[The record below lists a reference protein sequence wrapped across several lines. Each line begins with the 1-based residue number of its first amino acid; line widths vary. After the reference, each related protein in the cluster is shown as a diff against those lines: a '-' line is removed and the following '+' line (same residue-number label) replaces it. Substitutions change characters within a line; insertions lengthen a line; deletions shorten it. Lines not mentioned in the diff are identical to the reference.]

1 MDRSNQ
7 KGFSLIELMVAVAII
22 GLLSVVAI
30 PQYQKYKAKA
40 RQGEAK
46 LSLSTLYTMEKVF
59 ITTYGYGTAN
69 FSQLGYKPKGYYE
82 YATGWGQHSTGHPYN
97 VNATNKSQINV
108 PVPYTGPLATNRDV
122 NNRMACEGPSNPNLK
137 EKRPCFLNWTDS
149 PGVTR
154 AMYTAALGIQLKAY
168 FDASRAST
176 GGVKNIGYRN
186 VKFLIETRNTELD
199 VWLITEK
206 KKMVNF
212 SWCSIISCN

>member
-69 FSQLGYKPKGYYE
+69 FSQLGFNPKGVYHYS
-82 YATGWGQHSTGHPYN
+82 TGWPHGNRYGTPHN
-97 VNATNKSQINV
+97 VNKFRKSDITGL
-108 PVPYTGPLATNRDV
+108 PVSYTGPLAKDAQGQND
-122 NNRMACEGPSNPNLK
+122 
-137 EKRPCFLNWTDS
+137 EKQC
-149 PGVTR
+149 
-154 AMYTAALGIQLKAY
+154 QQ
-168 FDASRAST
+168 
-176 GGVKNIGYRN
+176 
-186 VKFLIETRNTELD
+186 
-199 VWLITEK
+199 
-206 KKMVNF
+206 
-212 SWCSIISCN
+212 

>member
-1 MDRSNQ
+1 MDKSNQ
-7 KGFSLIELMVAVAII
+7 KGFSLIELMVVVAII

-30 PQYQKYKAKA
+30 PQYQKYKLKA

-46 LSLSTLYTMEKVF
+46 LALSTLYTMEQLF

-69 FSQLGYKPKGYYE
+69 FAQLGYKPKGVYY
-82 YATGWGQHSTGHPYN
+82 YSSGWPVRRQTSTPYN
-97 VNATNKSQINV
+97 VNARTRAAINV
-108 PVPYTGPLATNRDV
+108 PVTYTGPLATSTGNYV
-122 NNRMACEGPSNPNLK
+122 NTRHACNGPSSDQAAKNQD
-137 EKRPCFLNWTDS
+137 RGCFLHWK
-149 PGVTR
+149 G
-154 AMYTAALGIQLKAY
+154 TALPSNRTQVYANQLGE
-168 FDASRAST
+168 SNPRENE
-176 GGVKNIGYRN
+176 VVNIGYRN